1 MVCYTPV
8 FARLPQYLIVVLGD
22 VFGLN
27 VAGTTMVIVN
37 SYQRAVDIFDKRSAI
52 YSDRATIPMA
62 GKMMGWEG
70 NLAFK
75 PYQAKSFKQG
85 RKLFQQ
91 EFGTYAAAAKYHPQ
105 EETESVNL
113 LDRLLNEPEDWSNA
127 TLK

>member
-1 MVCYTPV
+1 MSDAYP
-8 FARLPQYLIVVLGD
+8 GD

-27 VAGTTMVIVN
+27 VAGTTMVVVN

-75 PYQAKSFKQG
+75 PYKEKSFKQG
-85 RKLFQQ
+85 RRLFQQ
-91 EFGTYAAAAKYHPQ
+91 EFGTYATIKKFHPQ
-105 EETESVNL
+105 EEAESVNL
-113 LDRLLNEPEDWSNA
+113 LDRLLKEPEDWCNA